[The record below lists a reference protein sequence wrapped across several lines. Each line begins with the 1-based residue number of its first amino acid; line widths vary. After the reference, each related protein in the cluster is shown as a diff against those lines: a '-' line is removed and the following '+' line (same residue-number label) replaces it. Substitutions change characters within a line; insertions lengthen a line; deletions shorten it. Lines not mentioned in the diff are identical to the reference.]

1 MKVAHWSQTGT
12 VVFLD
17 RDCISLVM
25 PDCSSLARRPAARC
39 VPCMHCS
46 TPLLPEYTAPIPATP
61 TTLCIVSVPP
71 SWAILRPA
79 FCHRVLPP
87 PPSPP
92 GWSEQIPVL
101 ARVVAVKDACLPGK
115 AGLLQLALQR
125 YQVRLGPWWLGW
137 PVCVS
142 GVCALPLGWCH
153 AWAESGT
160 KDIVGGFAHLASSHN
175 HLPPCHA
182 ACRTVPH
189 HEVACCCGTCKPIL
203 WSCHTPLRATSTAG
217 EQ

>member
-1 MKVAHWSQTGT
+1 MYALQHTLTARVHSSHSCNTNHPLHSICATILGHTQT
-12 VVFLD
+12 
-17 RDCISLVM
+17 C
-25 PDCSSLARRPAARC
+25 
-39 VPCMHCS
+39 
-46 TPLLPEYTAPIPATP
+46 
-61 TTLCIVSVPP
+61 
-71 SWAILRPA
+71 
-79 FCHRVLPP
+79 VLPSCAAPAP
-87 PPSPP
+87 PCPP

-160 KDIVGGFAHLASSHN
+160 KDIVGGFAHLASPHN
-175 HLPPCHA
+175 HLPPCQA